1 MKKKKIL
8 GIVALALFSLF
19 LFMGCSGGSRGV
31 TQSASDGGGGAF
43 YGKSDQVYYMNVF
56 LPGADYW
63 ANCWK
68 GFEAAAQQLGVKI
81 EFTGCQNYDA
91 AEQVETFEQILSM
104 NPSGIVVCPLDA
116 DAFKPSID
124 RAIAMGIPVNTIVT
138 DSPESGRLGN
148 YTFVFENEGSMLAH
162 SMAKLINNEGDI
174 LMFTRTQENVARSV
188 AECQRILREQYP
200 RIRVVQVLYAD
211 GDSTKAAEITT
222 AALQAN
228 PNIKGVL
235 PLAAPETIGVAQ
247 AKKETGLNFRIVG
260 VENDP
265 GVLALIKDGLVDAT
279 VGNDGYEASY
289 FALINLYI
297 SKNKLCQ
304 PSTDWEVVNPQ
315 FGPLP
320 YAVYFPNYY
329 ITKENADKFQPPTW
343 K

>member
-1 MKKKKIL
+1 MKRKSIL
-8 GIVALALFSLF
+8 GIAVLALFTLA

-31 TQSASDGGGGAF
+31 TQTASSASAGSFSGNA
-43 YGKSDQVYYMNVF
+43 DQVYYMNVF

-63 ANCWK
+63 ASCWR

-81 EFTGCQNYDA
+81 EFTGCENYDA
-91 AEQVETFEQILSM
+91 AEQVESFEQILAQ
-104 NPSGIVVCPLDA
+104 NPAGILVCPLDG

-124 RAIAMGIPVNTIVT
+124 RATAMGIPVNTIVT
-138 DSPESGRLGN
+138 DSPDSGRLGN
-148 YTFVFENEGSMLAH
+148 YTFVFENEGAMLAH
-162 SMAKLINNEGDI
+162 SMARLIDNEGDV

-188 AECQRILREQYP
+188 AECQRIIREQYP

-228 PNIKGVL
+228 RNIKGVL

-247 AKKETGLNFRIVG
+247 AKKETGLNFKIVG

-265 GVLALIKDGLVDAT
+265 GVLALIKEGLVDAT
-279 VGNDGYEASY
+279 VANDGYSPSY

-304 PSTDWEVVNPQ
+304 PFTDWEDVNPR

-320 YAVYFPNYY
+320 YGVYFPNYY
-329 ITKENADKFQPPTW
+329 ITKTNVDKFQPPTW
-343 K
+343 

>member
-1 MKKKKIL
+1 MKKKKFF
-8 GIVALALFSLF
+8 GIAVLALLTLA
-19 LFMGCSGGSRGV
+19 LFMGCSGGS
-31 TQSASDGGGGAF
+31 TQTSSVSGEGGAF
-43 YGKSDQVYYMNVF
+43 TGKGDQVYYVNVF

-63 ANCWK
+63 KSVWM
-68 GFEAAAQQLGVKI
+68 GFEAAAQQLGVQI
-81 EFTGCQNYDA
+81 EFTGCENYDA
-91 AEQVETFEQILSM
+91 AEQVETFEQILAM
-104 NPSGIVVCPLDA
+104 NPSGILVCPLDA

-138 DSPESGRLGN
+138 DSPQSGRLGN
-148 YTFVFENEGSMLAH
+148 YTFGFELEGAMLAH
-162 SMAKLINNEGDI
+162 SMARLINNEGDI
-174 LMFTRTQENVARSV
+174 LMFTRTQENVVRSV
-188 AECQRILREQYP
+188 AECQRVLAEQYP

-211 GDSTKAAEITT
+211 GDSTKAAEFTT

-247 AKKETGLNFRIVG
+247 AKRETGLNFRIVG

-265 GVLALIKDGLVDAT
+265 GVLALIDEGIVDAT
-279 VGNDGYEASY
+279 VANDGYSPAY

-304 PSTDWEVVNPQ
+304 PFTDWQDVHPQ

-320 YAVYFPNYY
+320 FAVNFPVYY
-329 ITKENADKFQPPTW
+329 ITKENVGKFHPPTW
-343 K
+343 